1 MSSSAIRCVAQTAV
15 TKQCSRWAR
24 YGNKCA
30 QHLRSEDQ
38 LLIAP
43 SGIAQAGSGLFTT
56 KARRKGDRIAPYMG
70 KYVKLTSP
78 NEKYGGAYVLQLTK
92 TLFID
97 AAAPSSGAARYSNTA
112 RPHNVARKECRGNNA
127 HFTLNRRNGTAW
139 ITATR
144 SIPAGEEV
152 FTAYGG
158 SYPIPLPD
166 TQARCKRT

>member
-15 TKQCSRWAR
+15 TKQCSRWTR
-24 YGNKCA
+24 CGNKCV

-43 SGIAQAGSGLFTT
+43 SGIAEAGLGLFTT
-56 KARRKGDRIAPYMG
+56 KTRRKGERIAPYTG
-70 KYVKLTSP
+70 KYVKLTSL
-78 NEKYGGAYVLQLTK
+78 NDKYGGVYVLQLSR

-112 RPHNVARKECRGNNA
+112 RSHNVARKECHGNNA

-166 TQARCKRT
+166 TKARRKHT